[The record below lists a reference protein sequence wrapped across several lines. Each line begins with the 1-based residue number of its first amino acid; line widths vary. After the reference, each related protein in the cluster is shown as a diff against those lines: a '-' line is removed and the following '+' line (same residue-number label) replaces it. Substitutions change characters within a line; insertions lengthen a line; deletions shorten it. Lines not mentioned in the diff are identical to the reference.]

1 MSAYRLFSPF
11 PIHVAVSSPVP
22 NPIPRSIT
30 RPMIP
35 ENPPKDA
42 IHRLG
47 GTEAAEDLRRA
58 LGKWF
63 RKEAREYPWRK
74 TRDPY
79 SILVSEL
86 MLQQTQIATVLGRGY
101 YDRWMRT
108 FPDWASL
115 AEAPEEAIL
124 KLWEGLGYYNRAR
137 NLQRTARII
146 LRDHDGRFPDAL
158 SSALSLPGIGRYTA
172 GAVLSFAYDMVVP
185 LVDGNVARVLAR
197 LLALETPIN
206 SPEGLKT
213 LWDWSGQLLD
223 QRNPAIHNSALME
236 LGQRICRPSRPECGN
251 CPVAAHC
258 LSHRHDLT
266 SELPNKTKSQT
277 VSKRVEHVLLSER
290 HGRIHLC
297 PESGSRRQGLWRLPE
312 ISGEEAADLPELLR
326 FEYTITRYRVTL
338 IVHEAPAGW
347 QPNENAPGQ
356 GAWFRRD
363 APGEFPPLGSPY
375 RRALEQYAGLA

>member
-1 MSAYRLFSPF
+1 MYDPASFTPTSQ
-11 PIHVAVSSPVP
+11 
-22 NPIPRSIT
+22 
-30 RPMIP
+30 PMIP

-42 IHRLG
+42 IARLG
-47 GTEAAEDLRRA
+47 GPEGAEGLRRA
-58 LGKWF
+58 LGDWF
-63 RKEAREYPWRK
+63 RREAREYPWRK

-101 YDRWMRT
+101 YDRWMRR

-137 NLQRTARII
+137 NLQRTAVII
-146 LRDHDGRFPDAL
+146 QRDYDGRFPEAL
-158 SSALSLPGIGRYTA
+158 SPALSLPGIGRYTA
-172 GAVLSFAYDMVVP
+172 GAVLSFAYGIAVP

-197 LLALETPIN
+197 LLALETPID
-206 SPEGLKT
+206 SPKGLKT
-213 LWDWSGQLLD
+213 LWEWSGQLLD
-223 QRNPAIHNSALME
+223 QQNPATHNSALME
-236 LGQRICRPSRPECGN
+236 LGQRICRPSRPECGS

-266 SELPNKTKSQT
+266 SELPNKTKTQT
-277 VSKRVEHVLLSER
+277 LTKRVERVLLAER
-290 HGRIHLC
+290 HGRVHLC

-312 ISGEEAADLPELLR
+312 IPEEDSSDLPELLR

-347 QPNENAPGQ
+347 QPDENAPRP

-363 APGEFPPLGSPY
+363 APGDLPPLGSPY
-375 RRALEQYAGLA
+375 RRALELYSDSREGLDLRG